1 LESIE
6 LWKRDDLP
14 GAMLSR
20 VRLHASLLGPAI
32 VCLGTSLGCG
42 GAPQIPDSGP
52 SRDAALDAPDAGF
65 VCPQDGVRGSGV
77 HRLFVQG
84 SEADPLDDGTWPLLH
99 EWKPDGSDAELCD
112 DRVYINDTNGDGVWE
127 PGEEPK
133 PLGPSTIVHGEH
145 FLVGAGSF
153 VEFSA
158 TLCDDITGRV
168 TFYIPNFDQEGS
180 VALHQLYVVHEGVE
194 TLIAEAT
201 DDEPGFSGYSPFVRV
216 LDGVDPEARP
226 GDTLLLRSTNISG
239 APFSVMVWR
248 PPSDY
253 ESWILVEVP

>member
-1 LESIE
+1 
-6 LWKRDDLP
+6 
-14 GAMLSR
+14 M
-20 VRLHASLLGPAI
+20 RLHASLLGPAI